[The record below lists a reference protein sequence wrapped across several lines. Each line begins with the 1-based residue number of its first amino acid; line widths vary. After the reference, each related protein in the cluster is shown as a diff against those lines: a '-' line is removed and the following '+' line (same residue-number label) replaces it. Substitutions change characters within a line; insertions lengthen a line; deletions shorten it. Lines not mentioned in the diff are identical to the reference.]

1 MAFATNDMV
10 RQGRTTVGAW
20 GFIRAYV
27 KSMRLYYAF
36 VTGISGWVGV
46 SFYHYLQ
53 PGHVQY
59 LRSAFILLVL
69 FLSWGVNQIF
79 NDFLGLAEDRINAPH
94 RPMVTGELAL
104 KPALCLSSLLLLS
117 ICIVSYFLN
126 PWSVLPVIIG
136 VLLNLLYEYA
146 KAWSLWGNLVFGLSI
161 AMCAVYGYLAAGPLP
176 TPVVTPGRVAIF
188 LLLVLLNA
196 LMTFYTYFKD
206 YEGDRAAG
214 KRTFIV
220 RHGLQTAGKAGIMGA
235 FIPMLAFMIFML
247 FGWLPGVRL
256 REPLL
261 FAFCAGIASCLLL
274 WTAWLFYRYPE
285 GERTYSNLAM
295 NIRACVAGQCAL
307 IALVNGWLALGLLV
321 VSYPLIGLLF
331 RFHRDAKA

>member
-10 RQGRTTVGAW
+10 RQGRTIVGAW

-46 SFYHYLQ
+46 SLYHYWQ
-53 PGHVQY
+53 PGHVHY
-59 LRSAFILLVL
+59 LRSALILLML

-104 KPALCLSSLLLLS
+104 KPALWLSSLLLLG
-117 ICIVSYFLN
+117 ICLASYFLN
-126 PWSVLPVIIG
+126 PWSLLPVIIG
-136 VLLNLLYEYA
+136 VLLNWLYEYA

-161 AMCAVYGYLAAGPLP
+161 AMCAVYGYLAAGPLL
-176 TPVVTPGRVAIF
+176 TPILTPGRVAIF

-235 FIPMLAFMIFML
+235 FIPMLAFSIFIL
-247 FGWLPGVRL
+247 CGWLPEVRL
-256 REPLL
+256 HEPLL
-261 FAFCAGIASCLLL
+261 FAFCAGIAGCLLL